1 MSGAVLSTVDV
12 AYLLISELRE
22 RVDDDAK
29 DKVEADRRHDDEER
43 YFVDWQQDEVIEPVA
58 LSLFMASKS
67 LQPQITQHL
76 VRTTRTT
83 SRSFVYGSQH
93 NISTYNEFN

>member
-1 MSGAVLSTVDV
+1 VLSTVDV

-43 YFVDWQQDEVIEPVA
+43 YFVD
-58 LSLFMASKS
+58 
-67 LQPQITQHL
+67 
-76 VRTTRTT
+76 
-83 SRSFVYGSQH
+83 
-93 NISTYNEFN
+93 